1 MERGR
6 GVVEVVCGEAA
17 RCEIERRIGE
27 GKRGRVGLS
36 ECDVRRAHDAGAP
49 GLHHLECRVRTDG
62 EGDHW
67 SDAAQR
73 VSNAAAKV
81 EGALPARRRGDGEE
95 PLEILAGCVR
105 RARDIGGSCL
115 AELRAYI
122 LHGSFVHFSI
132 LPFVRVGRFQVEI
145 FSDGIFRLDGGLMYG
160 IVPKPLWEK
169 DQPADERNRVAL
181 NMNCLLIRDGAG
193 NVVVVETGA
202 GPKLTE
208 RSKQNFGIDEP
219 PRLLG
224 ELARR
229 GVRPDE
235 VTLVVNTHLHFD
247 HSGGNTHRDGDKI
260 VATFPRASYVFQR
273 LEWVDAN
280 TPNERTRGSYFAD
293 DFAPLEAAGKLELI
307 DESVEILPGIR
318 LDRIPGHTRGT
329 QTVRVSDAGETL
341 FFSSDFMP
349 DRHHL
354 RLPWIPAIDL
364 YPLETLAAKKM
375 ILPRAVSE
383 RWIVGFTHDL
393 PRFGRITEHDGK
405 LRFDE
410 VAE

>member
-1 MERGR
+1 M
-6 GVVEVVCGEAA
+6 EVVCRKTACHQIESRVREGESA
-17 RCEIERRIGE
+17 RVRLRECGIG
-27 GKRGRVGLS
+27 
-36 ECDVRRAHDAGAP
+36 RAHDALASRQ
-49 GLHHLECRVRTDG
+49 HHLERGVRADG
-62 EGDHW
+62 ERDERRDPPKRVAHT
-67 SDAAQR
+67 AAE
-73 VSNAAAKV
+73 V
-81 EGALPARRRGDGEE
+81 ESAFARPRCCERDE
-95 PLEILAGCVR
+95 PLEIFTGRMR
-105 RARDIGGSCL
+105 RARHVRSGGP

-122 LHGSFVHFSI
+122 LHRTHHFSI

-169 DQPADERNRVAL
+169 EQPADERNRVAL
-181 NMNCLLIRDGAG
+181 NMNCLLIRDGTG

-202 GPKLTE
+202 GQKLTE

-219 PRLLG
+219 PRLLE

-247 HSGGNTHRDGDKI
+247 HSGGNTHRDGDGV

-280 TPNERTRGSYFAD
+280 VPNERTRGSYFAD

-364 YPLETLAAKKM
+364 FPLETLAAKKM

-393 PRFGRITEHDGK
+393 PRFGRITEQDGK